1 MNNGVRLVLVSFP
14 YDIAVMKTNT
24 PIDASRVIK
33 MATAEDEKN
42 FIGEKCAISGW
53 GLLGN
58 YKQL

>member
-1 MNNGVRLVLVSFP
+1 MFP

-42 FIGEKCAISGW
+42 FIGKKCAISGW

-58 YKQL
+58 YQQL